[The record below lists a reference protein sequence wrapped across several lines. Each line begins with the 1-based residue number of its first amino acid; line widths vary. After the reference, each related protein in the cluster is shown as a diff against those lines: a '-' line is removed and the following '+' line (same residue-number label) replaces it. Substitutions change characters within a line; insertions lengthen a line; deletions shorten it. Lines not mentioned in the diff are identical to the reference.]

1 MAAKSQKE
9 RDDKAAAKRIEM
21 DEKELRHRCRRGT
34 RDKLEE
40 LMAWHGITEQ
50 AEAIQ
55 LLIWNAHALGPEGSA
70 PALAI
75 PRHEYALPESV
86 ARTLYQQGAK
96 EAASMDRFEQ
106 LPNS

>member
-1 MAAKSQKE
+1 MATKSQKE
-9 RDDKAAAKRIEM
+9 RDERAVAKRIEL

-55 LLIWNAHALGPEGSA
+55 LLIWNAHALGPDGSTS
-70 PALAI
+70 ALAI
-75 PRHEYALPESV
+75 ARHEFALSEDV
-86 ARTLYQQGAK
+86 ARELYRQGRLQADNL
-96 EAASMDRFEQ
+96 DRTEQ
-106 LPNS
+106 